1 MNTNKPELEEFMVFV
16 DKNGAMGVI
25 IKNTYTD
32 SDTYPWW
39 KCYKD
44 KTYGQVFNEQEKHY
58 DNIDKLYKIKYN
70 YYNEYF
76 YALKFMNNGDLDSYN
91 CVYEYKEEINDDIS
105 KILNYFS
112 AYGYEFTKKDLKE
125 FGLLTLIDKVVSEM
139 SKENFDLKYKLSDI
153 NTICSV

>member
-58 DNIDKLYKIKYN
+58 DNIDKLYKVKYN

-91 CVYEYKEEINDDIS
+91 CVYKYKEEIEEIQP
-105 KILNYFS
+105 LNLTINITINNHKN
-112 AYGYEFTKKDLKE
+112 AEEIANEIKAVLEKHKFTNPC
-125 FGLLTLIDKVVSEM
+125 FIKV
-139 SKENFDLKYKLSDI
+139 
-153 NTICSV
+153 

>member
-58 DNIDKLYKIKYN
+58 DNIDKLYKVKYN

-91 CVYEYKEEINDDIS
+91 CVYEYKEEINEIQP
-105 KILNYFS
+105 LNLTINITINNHKN
-112 AYGYEFTKKDLKE
+112 AEEITNEIKAVLEKHKFTNPC
-125 FGLLTLIDKVVSEM
+125 FIKV
-139 SKENFDLKYKLSDI
+139 
-153 NTICSV
+153 